1 MVHGADRLF
10 VRCRSAPS
18 RPVSRVHTREG
29 KREKG
34 EVPSGG
40 GFGQISVWVWL
51 VSYYSS

>member
-34 EVPSGG
+34 EVPLAVDLGRSQYGYG
-40 GFGQISVWVWL
+40 
-51 VSYYSS
+51 